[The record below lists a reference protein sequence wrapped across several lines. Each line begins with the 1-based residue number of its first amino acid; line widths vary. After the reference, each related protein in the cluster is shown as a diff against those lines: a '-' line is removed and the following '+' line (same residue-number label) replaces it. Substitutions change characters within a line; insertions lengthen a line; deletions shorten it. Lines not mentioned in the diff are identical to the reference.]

1 MISIEKLTKVYK
13 SKKGAPTTALDQISF
28 DLPDKGMVFILGK
41 SGSGKSTLLNLLGG
55 LDSITSGDIVACG
68 NRFSNFTDED
78 YDNYRNSFVG
88 FIFQDFCLI
97 ESFTVRENIMLAL
110 NLGGQNDESKL
121 FDVAERL
128 DIEDLLD
135 RLPKELSGGQRQRVA
150 IARAIIKN
158 PGMILADEPTGN
170 LDSASAKQVLDTLKD
185 ISKDN
190 LVLIVSH
197 NPDDAEKYGDRIIEI
212 ADGKVIN
219 DHIKN
224 ESASFGVSFDG
235 NHIVLPCNV
244 SIEEGDLEKINA
256 KVKDSGVQFK
266 LGTRLFSKTPQVVD
280 DNRQFKLSPSKLSF
294 KKMKDISINFLK
306 SKWVGFLVSVL
317 MSSAIIIMFGL
328 CQLFASFSAETTMEK
343 AIKGTDN
350 QVFVMQKAYKSQD
363 GFEELITSGTM
374 EIKDEEMDK
383 FRQAGYQGQ
392 IYPLLNYC
400 FALLHQD
407 FILES
412 HQVPENKKN
421 YQQFFARET
430 MGLLVCNEEFLT
442 KIYGINGKLEYVAM
456 SNNPQPYGLILTDY
470 QADSMMAHYPAIYR
484 TYDDVLERTEMANR
498 GYVNAVIKTGYNE
511 RYKDVKEKFVEAYKN
526 RDLAAL
532 AKVRSSEEYINFL
545 DELNTFLNVAYTFN
559 PNFIEDAAVG
569 ECRDFACV
577 RGMEVTVDAG
587 GQKIIYDN
595 PRYFYYGSRHGQP
608 NLAPDEIMLSIE
620 MYNGLF
626 GTTILTP
633 TDPGIV
639 TGQVITCDFY
649 PVNYE
654 GEKEIMHSRQLKV
667 VGVTAKPYSIVSD
680 AYASELRKYE
690 IYPYALYFDN
700 GDMSYSIYTTG
711 AKMNFAP
718 TSAYFK
724 AILEINDIVEVFKK
738 LFVLIAVFLCFAG
751 GLVLLSFGSS
761 SVKKRN
767 FEVGVIRAIGG
778 NTKNIAMI
786 FTMQILLAG
795 IIICVISSVGLYVTS
810 IVANKIL
817 ANSFVALFESTALA
831 SIEVV
836 HFNPLALVLDLAVVL
851 AITLLAAVL
860 PILSIRKIKPL
871 KILRAK
877 E

>member
-110 NLGGQNDESKL
+110 NLVGQNDESKL

-235 NHIVLPCNV
+235 NNIVLPCNV
-244 SIEEGDLEKINA
+244 SFEEGDLEKINA

-374 EIKDEEMDK
+374 EIKDRTPLSQPA
-383 FRQAGYQGQ
+383 FR
-392 IYPLLNYC
+392 
-400 FALLHQD
+400 
-407 FILES
+407 
-412 HQVPENKKN
+412 
-421 YQQFFARET
+421 R
-430 MGLLVCNEEFLT
+430 
-442 KIYGINGKLEYVAM
+442 KL
-456 SNNPQPYGLILTDY
+456 P
-470 QADSMMAHYPAIYR
+470 
-484 TYDDVLERTEMANR
+484 
-498 GYVNAVIKTGYNE
+498 
-511 RYKDVKEKFVEAYKN
+511 F
-526 RDLAAL
+526 
-532 AKVRSSEEYINFL
+532 RS
-545 DELNTFLNVAYTFN
+545 
-559 PNFIEDAAVG
+559 P
-569 ECRDFACV
+569 
-577 RGMEVTVDAG
+577 
-587 GQKIIYDN
+587 
-595 PRYFYYGSRHGQP
+595 
-608 NLAPDEIMLSIE
+608 
-620 MYNGLF
+620 
-626 GTTILTP
+626 
-633 TDPGIV
+633 
-639 TGQVITCDFY
+639 
-649 PVNYE
+649 
-654 GEKEIMHSRQLKV
+654 
-667 VGVTAKPYSIVSD
+667 
-680 AYASELRKYE
+680 
-690 IYPYALYFDN
+690 
-700 GDMSYSIYTTG
+700 
-711 AKMNFAP
+711 
-718 TSAYFK
+718 
-724 AILEINDIVEVFKK
+724 
-738 LFVLIAVFLCFAG
+738 
-751 GLVLLSFGSS
+751 
-761 SVKKRN
+761 
-767 FEVGVIRAIGG
+767 
-778 NTKNIAMI
+778 
-786 FTMQILLAG
+786 
-795 IIICVISSVGLYVTS
+795 
-810 IVANKIL
+810 
-817 ANSFVALFESTALA
+817 
-831 SIEVV
+831 
-836 HFNPLALVLDLAVVL
+836 
-851 AITLLAAVL
+851 
-860 PILSIRKIKPL
+860 
-871 KILRAK
+871 
-877 E
+877 